1 VFSVRAVGRR
11 LVGSIRCR
19 VGASRKTSFKTSLH
33 ASGGLDAVAKRLR
46 YSRWRRLPGVYRA
59 GEEQGFK
66 PGMEPRRLTIYLP
79 DALLEQAETQAS
91 RAGVETVQQ
100 YCADLLLRALEA
112 ERVRERVADLESRR
126 GPLEGLHAI
135 ADDPEYL
142 AEWCAQAGARD
153 GFEPVPSPPPILPPP
168 DAEPAPD
175 AEPVPEGGP
184 EPGSGRDDDGLV
196 PVPIAAPIAALEPE
210 IGPASTIA
218 HPLVATE
225 ATTGPISPAAAAI
238 LRHAGQGEDD
248 PRAFLPSLR
257 RGEAVVLDEVAELA
271 QGLRALEAEYRHARV
286 LDRRVAFAL
295 HRLAFEAQVLHTDAW
310 PGLFDAWTVDTLHAV
325 QEAVER
331 ILSGQDIRYF
341 GADPPPEDLR

>member
-1 VFSVRAVGRR
+1 M
-11 LVGSIRCR
+11 
-19 VGASRKTSFKTSLH
+19 
-33 ASGGLDAVAKRLR
+33 AKRLR
-46 YSRWRRLPGVYRA
+46 NSRWRRLPGVYRA

-79 DALLEQAETQAS
+79 DALLEQAETQAG
-91 RAGVETVQQ
+91 RAGVETVQRS
-100 YCADLLLRALEA
+100 CADLLLRTLEA
-112 ERVRERVADLESRR
+112 ERVRERVADIEAQR
-126 GPLEGLHAI
+126 GPLAGLHAI

-142 AEWCAQAGARD
+142 AEWSAQAGASERL
-153 GFEPVPSPPPILPPP
+153 EPVLSPPPILPPP

-184 EPGSGRDDDGLV
+184 EPGPGMDDAVLV
-196 PVPIAAPIAALEPE
+196 PVPIVATIAALEPQ
-210 IGPASTIA
+210 IGPASTNA
-218 HPLVATE
+218 RLLVATE
-225 ATTGPISPAAAAI
+225 ASTTGPISPAAAAI

-271 QGLRALEAEYRHARV
+271 QGLRALEAEYRHAGV

-310 PGLFDAWTVDTLHAV
+310 PGRFDAWTVDTLRAV

-341 GADPPPEDLR
+341 PADPPPEDLR